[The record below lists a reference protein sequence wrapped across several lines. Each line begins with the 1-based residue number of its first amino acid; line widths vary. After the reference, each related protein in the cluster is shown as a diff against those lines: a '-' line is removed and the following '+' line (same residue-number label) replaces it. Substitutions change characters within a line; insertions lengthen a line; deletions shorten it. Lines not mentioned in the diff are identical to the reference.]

1 MDDAVDGSNDPVDGS
16 DRADRS
22 DRADGSAGRSDEADE
37 TIEGANDAP
46 EESDETVASAGDVV
60 KVGDDGPTYE
70 WPEGVPRWNDDY
82 FDRVALRLTHH
93 YDLERDYDV
102 DGRRFPMYGQLH
114 VRHERHVIHQSV
126 TFAEHRAEEHV
137 FVDAITTPTV
147 TDLERLSGLGERLA
161 EEWVEADE
169 DHYSTDFSFV
179 VVATTLADD
188 VAEYVDSYSN
198 RTLLKYG
205 YYGHTEVNLVVVV
218 PDEETSVGSETADVE
233 QAFRVWEPIV
243 KAEPGRISRLL
254 NWLSR

>member
-1 MDDAVDGSNDPVDGS
+1 MDDAVDGIDDS
-16 DRADRS
+16 
-22 DRADGSAGRSDEADE
+22 ADGIDDESVETDDTPAGTDTSAGTEDSP
-37 TIEGANDAP
+37 EG
-46 EESDETVASAGDVV
+46 T
-60 KVGDDGPTYE
+60 DGLPIAE

-93 YDLERDYDV
+93 YDLERDFDV
-102 DGRRFPMYGQLH
+102 DGNRFPMYGRLH
-114 VRHERHVIHQSV
+114 VLHERHVIHQSV

-137 FVDAITTPTV
+137 FVDEITTPTV
-147 TDLERLSGLGERLA
+147 GDLERLSALGERLA
-161 EEWVEADE
+161 DEWIDADE

-179 VVATTLADD
+179 VVARNLADD
-188 VAEYVDSYSN
+188 VATFVEGYSN

-218 PDEETSVGSETADVE
+218 PDEETSVASATADVE

-243 KAEPGRISRLL
+243 KTEPGRIGRFL